1 MAGRSWALLAGLLL
15 VALPGTG
22 RAAEVDL
29 AGNWKLTLLT
39 PERPTLWLIEF
50 ASKDGKWTGKMLAH
64 GEDIVESEVTDLH
77 VSPDRLRFTIKTPK
91 GGGLTFDG
99 TMPGEGAKVIRGS
112 LQLDELVPVHLE
124 RTALK
129 TLDKFEI
136 DKEVFAAQGNDQRY
150 FKAAVDLL
158 RAASEKSA
166 KPEEVRGWAEKAYKA
181 AEPFGPRF
189 QRDLAQRIAG

>member
-15 VALPGTG
+15 VAVPGPG
-22 RAAEVDL
+22 RAAEADL

-39 PERPTLWLIEF
+39 PDRPTLWLVEF
-50 ASKDGKWTGKMLAH
+50 AAKDGKWAGKMLAR
-64 GEDIVESEVTDLH
+64 GEDIVESEVTDLN
-77 VSPDRLRFTIKTPK
+77 VTADRLRFTIKTAK
-91 GGGLTFDG
+91 GGLTFDG
-99 TMPGEGAKVIRGS
+99 TMPGDGAKVIRSS

-124 RTALK
+124 RTTLK

-136 DKEVFAAQGNDQRY
+136 DKEIVAAQGNDQRY

-158 RAASEKSA
+158 RAAAEKGA

-181 AEPFGPRF
+181 
-189 QRDLAQRIAG
+189 